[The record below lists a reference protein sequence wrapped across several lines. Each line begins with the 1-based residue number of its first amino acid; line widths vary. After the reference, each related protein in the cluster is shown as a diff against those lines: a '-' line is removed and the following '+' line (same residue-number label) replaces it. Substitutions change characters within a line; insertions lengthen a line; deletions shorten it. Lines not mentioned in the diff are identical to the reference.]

1 MLNETIPPEDYEVF
15 RAFLEEACGIT
26 LGDNKDYLVASRLS
40 RLMSEC
46 AIGSLR
52 ELVTLV
58 KNERNSRLRAR
69 VVDAMTTNETFWF
82 RDQHPYEILRQL
94 VLPEVTQRREPQVRI
109 WSAACSSGEEPY
121 SISMVMDEYLATR
134 PGGLPADTQI
144 IATDVAPSMLEQ
156 AAAAVYE
163 AKTLARGLSAERIQ
177 RYLVPRGPKWAVRE
191 DICKRVVF
199 RELNLVRDFRALGRF
214 DAIFCRNVLIYFS
227 AEAKTDILA
236 RFEQVLKPRGFLFL
250 GASEAVSNYSSA
262 FEMVRAHGGVVY
274 RLKSHRQL

>member
-1 MLNETIPPEDYEVF
+1 MLNETITPEDYEVF
-15 RAFLEEACGIT
+15 RAFLAEACGIT
-26 LGDNKDYLVASRLS
+26 LGDNKEYLVASRLS

-52 ELVTLV
+52 ELVALV
-58 KNERNSRLRAR
+58 KNERNGRLRAR

-94 VLPEVTQRREPQVRI
+94 VLPEVTQLREPQVRI

-121 SISMVMDEYLATR
+121 SISMVVDEYLAAR
-134 PGGLPADTQI
+134 PGGLPVDTQI

-163 AKTLARGLSAERIQ
+163 AKALARGLSSERIQ

-191 DICKRVVF
+191 DICKRVAF
-199 RELNLVRDFRALGRF
+199 RELNLVRDFRALGKF